1 MFSKLEKQTKQ
12 IFVLKNPKF
21 RQVGKSSD
29 DIHKTKDQKISEADY
44 YGLISSKKG
53 CSFKGA
59 LIQRVLMHLSFPQTD
74 QRHYFPE
81 LEI

>member
-53 CSFKGA
+53 C
-59 LIQRVLMHLSFPQTD
+59 
-74 QRHYFPE
+74 
-81 LEI
+81 